1 MRGRAR
7 PLLWVGVQAMHTWK
21 THLTAVLR
29 RLADTHGD
37 TPLAE
42 IERILAGVFEAR
54 TVRFVVAHSGD
65 RAEPLTLRALLDRP
79 CDVVIELQTQLM
91 GLPAGGGRSATG
103 AASRFQPGDAPPA
116 PEPSAEA
123 RCDQFIREFA
133 RLEQRHEFMWAGYIV
148 RELLPRV
155 GFPDAEAKVVLD
167 RLRMDGILHMT
178 KVPNPKN
185 PHFPATGAKLNR
197 QHPRVIAVLGEPTAA
212 DAGPEHPPVG
222 SLPDAP
228 QGEPHSAPS
237 VV

>member
-1 MRGRAR
+1 
-7 PLLWVGVQAMHTWK
+7 MHTWK

-29 RLADTHGD
+29 RLAETHGD
-37 TPLAE
+37 APLAE

-54 TVRFVVAHSGD
+54 SVRFVVAHSTD
-65 RAEPLTLRALLDRP
+65 RAAPLTLRALLDRP
-79 CDVVIELQTQLM
+79 FDAVIELQTQLM
-91 GLPAGGGRSATG
+91 GLPAGGGRTAPGSV
-103 AASRFQPGDAPPA
+103 SRFQPGDAPPA

-123 RCDQFIREFA
+123 RCDEFIREFA

-185 PHFPATGAKLNR
+185 PHFPATGARLNR
-197 QHPRVIAVLGEPTAA
+197 QHPRVIAVLREPPAA
-212 DAGPEHPPVG
+212 EASQDAAQPEG
-222 SLPDAP
+222 AAGAP
-228 QGEPHSAPS
+228 RGEPHAASSA
-237 VV
+237 V

>member
-1 MRGRAR
+1 
-7 PLLWVGVQAMHTWK
+7 MHTWK

-54 TVRFVVAHSGD
+54 SVRFVLPGNGR
-65 RAEPLTLRALLDRP
+65 RAEPLTLRAVLDRP
-79 CDVVIELQTQLM
+79 CEVVIELQTQVS
-91 GLPAGGGRSATG
+91 GPPTVGSRSAG
-103 AASRFQPGDAPPA
+103 SGASRFQPGDAPPA

-167 RLRMDGILHMT
+167 RLRLDGILLMT

-197 QHPRVIAVLGEPTAA
+197 KHPRVIAVLGEPSAAEPSPEPVAA
-212 DAGPEHPPVG
+212 DSSVG
-222 SLPDAP
+222 TLPDAP
-228 QGEPHSAPS
+228 QGEPRSAPS